1 MGKLVRPRRSI
12 LMARRLLTVGIMAMV
27 VHLVTAAISVA
38 ATDPRASAHEH
49 FERGL
54 AAFRQ
59 ERFAEA
65 AEEFEEA
72 YRISPSFRVL
82 YNIGQVDV
90 ALGRSVE
97 AVEAYEK
104 FLNDGGTRIPAERQ
118 KEVREALAKEQAR
131 IGGITVRTEPDGAE
145 IRLDGRLV
153 GTTPLTRPIR
163 ATVGAHTIEV
173 SLSGRPTRVREVK
186 VAGGGEIDIEI
197 EIKAVVAPDA
207 SKVAPVGSAVK
218 ASPRE
223 PTKTAEAIAVPPAP
237 VAVQSTREVRS
248 AARDEGGGWTKPV
261 GFVLGVA
268 GLAGAA
274 TGGILAAAG
283 ASSANS
289 AVDRFTNANCP
300 AAYIASKCDG
310 PTNDYNAGKDLYRVG
325 WWIAGAGTAVLAAG
339 AVLVLA
345 APERHSSQLGAASRS
360 WVAFSPS
367 GLSLG
372 GSW

>member
-1 MGKLVRPRRSI
+1 
-12 LMARRLLTVGIMAMV
+12 MARRLLTFGIMAMV
-27 VHLVTAAISVA
+27 AHLVTAAISVA

-72 YRISPSFRVL
+72 YRISPSYKVL

-97 AVEAYEK
+97 AIDAYEK
-104 FLNDGGTRIPAERQ
+104 FLKDGGAGIPSERQ

-131 IGGITVRTEPDGAE
+131 IGTITVRTEPEGAE

-163 ATVGAHTIEV
+163 ATMGAHTIEA
-173 SLSGRPTRVREVK
+173 SLSGRPARVRDVR

-197 EIKAVVAPDA
+197 EIATVAAPDA
-207 SKVAPVGSAVK
+207 SSVVPVAPQVK
-218 ASPRE
+218 EPSE
-223 PTKTAEAIAVPPAP
+223 PTKTAEAIAVRAAP
-237 VAVQSTREVRS
+237 VAVESIRDARS
-248 AARDEGGGWTKPV
+248 GSPGEGAGWSKPV
-261 GFVLGVA
+261 GFILGIA
-268 GLAGAA
+268 GLAAAA

-289 AVDRFTNANCP
+289 AVDRFINANCRS
-300 AAYIASKCDG
+300 AYTATGCAG
-310 PTNDYNAGKDLYRVG
+310 PTSDYNSGKNLYRDG
-325 WWIAGAGTAVLAAG
+325 WWVAGVGTATLAAG
-339 AVLVLA
+339 AVLVLV
-345 APERHSSQLGAASRS
+345 APERHASQLGDASRS
-360 WVAFSPS
+360 WVAFAPS